1 MNRRIC
7 ASKRLFATIASA
19 TALTLN
25 FWVSPTLAQ
34 DPFRATYQHS
44 IGEKTEAA
52 FRAIFEQGNYT
63 LAERYLQEAQTT
75 EPKEPLAYAMRASL
89 AYSKNQDFNTLE
101 HYGKKTIETAE
112 QLITTDPLRGN
123 LYAAVGHFLQGAA
136 VISREGTV
144 KGTPT
149 ALSQLRQVYSYLD
162 RAEAIS
168 PTDPELNLVR
178 GYMDLMLAVNLPF
191 ANPEQAIARLEKFAG
206 PRHLAYRGLALA
218 YRDLKQYPQA
228 ISSVD
233 RALRSAAN
241 NPELYYLKGQILSSQ
256 GKRQNNQSMLQ
267 EAVKNFD
274 LAIAKKDQ
282 LPADLVKQIERE
294 RKRTAQRLSVA
305 QQSK

>member
-1 MNRRIC
+1 MNRRVS
-7 ASKRLFATIASA
+7 ASKVFATIASVGA
-19 TALTLN
+19 FTLSL
-25 FWVSPTLAQ
+25 WASPTLAQ

-63 LAERYLQEAQTT
+63 LAERYLQQAQSS
-75 EPKEPLAYAMRASL
+75 EPNEPLAYAMRASL
-89 AYSKNQDFNTLE
+89 AYSKNQDFNSLE
-101 HYGKKTIETAE
+101 EYGKKTLETAE
-112 QLITTDPLRGN
+112 QLIRKDPLRGN

-136 VISREGTV
+136 VVSREGTV
-144 KGTPT
+144 KGTPA
-149 ALSQLRQVYSYLD
+149 ALGELRQVYSYLD

-228 ISSVD
+228 ITSVD

-256 GKRQNNQSMLQ
+256 GKRQNNQSILR

-294 RKRTAQRLSVA
+294 RRKTAQRLSVA
-305 QQSK
+305 VQPR